1 MSSLERALRDL
12 EHEIA
17 VLAALVHRKHN
28 PWPRLASEIA
38 VTAMVME
45 AQRDPRAFAIRLNGL
60 ARRYMLDADYRRK
73 VDGGSPVSAQD

>member
-1 MSSLERALRDL
+1 MSSLERALLNL

-28 PWPRLASEIA
+28 PWPALAREIA

-45 AQRDPRAFAIRLNGL
+45 AQRDPRAFATRLNGL
-60 ARRYMLDADYRRK
+60 ARQYMLDPNYRRK
-73 VDGGSPVSAQD
+73 IDGGA